1 MAVVA
6 LVALRLAV
14 GWHFYREGADKIID
28 GNFTSAG
35 FFRTAKGP
43 LVPFYQWFLWD
54 GEGRARLDEGAE
66 DAALDAWTQYRQQVV
81 EHYGFD
87 EKQQKQADQVYR
99 FHAAQLS
106 AFFEEKGEDLKKYL
120 KGLKRRDRNRQDPA
134 RQGVTSLRGQAE
146 QIDKDVHKDLGPW
159 LGDIDAMWK
168 GYERD
173 LNELATE
180 AQAGR
185 RWLALPKPGRHFLD
199 TLFIDQIIPYFD
211 LLVGA
216 CLILGLG
223 TRLAALA
230 GAGFLASIIGTQF
243 PGAAGAM
250 PTYYQVIEM
259 FAMLV
264 LAAFGAGRFAGL
276 DFFIEWL
283 RLRCFKKCCCAPK
296 SEPKTE
302 NKA

>member
-1 MAVVA
+1 MA

-28 GNFTSAG
+28 GNFTSVG

-43 LVPFYQWFLWD
+43 LVPMYQWFLWD
-54 GEGRARLDEGAE
+54 GEGRARLNK
-66 DAALDAWTQYRQQVV
+66 DATLDAWAQYRQQLVG
-81 EHYGFD
+81 HYGFD
-87 EKQQKQADQVYR
+87 DKQQKQADQAYDVC
-99 FHAAQLS
+99 AGQLKS
-106 AFFEEKGEDLKKYL
+106 FFEEKEEDLKKHW
-120 KGLKRRDRNRQDPA
+120 KGLERRDRNRQDPA

-159 LGDIDAMWK
+159 LSDIDALWK

-173 LNELATE
+173 LNDLATE
-180 AQAGR
+180 EQAARG
-185 RWLALPKPGRHFLD
+185 WFALPKPGRHFLD

-230 GAGFLASIIGTQF
+230 GAGFLASIVGTQF
-243 PGAAGAM
+243 PGAPGAL
-250 PTYYQVIEM
+250 PTYYQVIELL
-259 FAMLV
+259 AMLV

-276 DFFIEWL
+276 DFFLEWL
-283 RLRCFKKCCCAPK
+283 RLRYFKNCCCAPK

>member
-1 MAVVA
+1 MVA

-28 GNFTSAG
+28 GNFTSVG

-43 LVPFYQWFLWD
+43 LVPVYQWFLWD
-54 GEGRARLDEGAE
+54 GEGRARLDKEAT
-66 DAALDAWTQYRQQVV
+66 LDAWTQFRQRLVD
-81 EHYGFD
+81 HYGFD
-87 EKQQKQADQVYR
+87 EQQQKQAEKALKLHTYR
-99 FHAAQLS
+99 LTT
-106 AFFEEKGEDLKKYL
+106 FFDDKKEDLDKYFQ
-120 KGLKRRDRNRQDPA
+120 GLQRRDRNRRDPA
-134 RQGVTSLRGQAE
+134 RQGVASLRGQAE

-159 LGDIDAMWK
+159 LSEIDLLWK
-168 GYERD
+168 AYEED
-173 LNELATE
+173 LNNLANEGQT
-180 AQAGR
+180 GR
-185 RWLALPKPGRHFLD
+185 GRLTLPKPGRHFLD

-223 TRLAALA
+223 TRIMSLA
-230 GAGFLASIIGTQF
+230 GAGFLATIIGTQF
-243 PGAAGAM
+243 PGAPGAM

-276 DFFIEWL
+276 DFFLEWL
-283 RLRCFKKCCCAPK
+283 RLRFCTKCCCAPK
-296 SEPKTE
+296 LEPKTE
-302 NKA
+302 KKA

>member
-1 MAVVA
+1 VAVVA

-14 GWHFYREGADKIID
+14 GWHFYREGADKIIAGD
-28 GNFTSAG
+28 FTSVG

-43 LVPFYQWFLWD
+43 LVPLYQWFLWD
-54 GEGRARLDEGAE
+54 GEGQARLNQEAT
-66 DAALDAWTQYRQQVV
+66 LDAWTQYRQQLV

-99 FHAAQLS
+99 FRAGQLS
-106 AFFEEKGEDLKKYL
+106 AFFEEKQEDLNKYV
-120 KGLKRRDRNRQDPA
+120 KGLERRDLNRQDPA

-146 QIDKDVHKDLGPW
+146 QIDKDVHQDLGPW
-159 LGDIDAMWK
+159 LGNIDAMWK
-168 GYERD
+168 GYEQD
-173 LNELATE
+173 LNDLATE

-185 RWLALPKPGRHFLD
+185 RWFALPKPGRHFLD

-243 PGAAGAM
+243 PGTAGAI

-276 DFFIEWL
+276 DFFLEWL
-283 RLRCFKKCCCAPK
+283 RLRYFKKSCCAPK

-302 NKA
+302 KKT